1 MKSLKVLA
9 LMLAFI
15 LVAGYAFSEGGSEK
29 GTTAAT
35 TGPQYGGTLTF
46 SFWQWYEAKKL
57 GCYFGILDR
66 RI

>member
-9 LMLAFI
+9 LILALTLI
-15 LVAGYAFSEGGSEK
+15 AGYAFSEGGSEK

-57 GCYFGILDR
+57 GRNFRILDGR
-66 RI
+66 V